1 MIRLEFFRYYAP
13 QKGWVD
19 TGKSYDNIAAA
30 KYAANMGRTNFRIVQ
45 DGKVIW
51 YQDEPKEATQ

>member
-1 MIRLEFFRYYAP
+1 
-13 QKGWVD
+13 VD